1 MDAPVVD
8 AWGELPIKGGMLR
21 VRLLPGDGLNK
32 IRAAQFSGP
41 FKAEP
46 ESAVRRL
53 EEELAGVSI
62 DEAPG
67 RIEDWFGKNP
77 GAVSGVE
84 AGDLLTVLSL
94 AHMKVRRAHSQAP
107 DPSAWKN
114 EKKPS

>member
-8 AWGELPIKGGMLR
+8 VWGELPIKGGMLR

-41 FKAEP
+41 YKSQP

-53 EEELAGVSI
+53 EEELADRTI
-62 DEAPG
+62 DEAPA
-67 RIEDWFGKNP
+67 RIEDWFDKNP

-94 AHMKVRRAHSQAP
+94 AHMKVRRAQSQAP

-114 EKKPS
+114 EKKS